1 MHICKLITTRLTLE
15 RSEHAL
21 LAERVILAKQNYL
34 TNSNNSMVIM
44 TGGFTAPNIPI
55 SEAHQMK
62 LMAIKEDVPHDI
74 IITEGKARDTIDNAT
89 FSKEIIDRAGIKN
102 VCT

>member
-21 LAERVILAKQNYL
+21 LAERVILAKQI
-34 TNSNNSMVIM
+34 TNPNDSMVIM